1 MARTT
6 CHPEVPPHTPPDG
19 RKKVVYSKVL
29 MMFGREGP
37 SGWDSGFGSCWG
49 PLFMPGWKKDRLIG
63 LSYRQTAS
71 DRFLLSAVTRQPNSV
86 P

>member
-29 MMFGREGP
+29 MMFGREGQRMGLRLRLVLAL
-37 SGWDSGFGSCWG
+37 SSCPDG
-49 PLFMPGWKKDRLIG
+49 RKID
-63 LSYRQTAS
+63 
-71 DRFLLSAVTRQPNSV
+71 
-86 P
+86 